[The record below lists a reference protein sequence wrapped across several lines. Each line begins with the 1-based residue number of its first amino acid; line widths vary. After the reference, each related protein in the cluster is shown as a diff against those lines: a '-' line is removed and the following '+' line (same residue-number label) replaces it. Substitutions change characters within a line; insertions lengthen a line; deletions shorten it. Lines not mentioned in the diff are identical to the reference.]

1 MRRAL
6 KKKINGSRCRE
17 KTLLSTLML
26 LLQNH
31 DCTHVYLL
39 CDGFN
44 ERQVV
49 PQSTDLLRAE
59 DLATVAQKF
68 GRRFVVNRV
77 LSVVGHRVCTHQL
90 EIRLEGLKKKIFLK
104 YVLSIDRSHIT

>member
-6 KKKINGSRCRE
+6 KKRINGSRCRE

-68 GRRFVVNRV
+68 GRRLVVNRV
-77 LSVVGHRVCTHQL
+77 LSVVGHRVCAHQF
-90 EIRLEGLKKKIFLK
+90 EVRLEGLKK
-104 YVLSIDRSHIT
+104 